1 MNSINQF
8 FQRIYVSR
16 HSLATYL
23 FLLSISIILVDKYT
37 MIHPFITDDNR
48 HYTFYIYRYII
59 KHQIFRYSLC
69 FVYAFSFY
77 FMYKQ
82 VVNSE
87 LKLMKF
93 ILWLGATFGY
103 LCLTP
108 LVEFRYYSIPFLMI
122 SFELENK
129 NFNIDVEGI
138 HKDESRYTAQEKMIW
153 TTLIKVAGN
162 VVIFGIFLLYEF
174 DNNYGKGRLMW

>member
-37 MIHPFITDDNR
+37 IIHQFIIDDNR

-87 LKLMKF
+87 LKLMRF
-93 ILWLGATFGY
+93 ILWIGATFGY
-103 LCLTP
+103 ICLTP

-129 NFNIDVEGI
+129 NFKIDVEGI
-138 HKDESRYTAQEKMIW
+138 HKAESRYTAQ
-153 TTLIKVAGN
+153 
-162 VVIFGIFLLYEF
+162 
-174 DNNYGKGRLMW
+174 